1 MSENSD
7 FEGELTRALRR
18 AGTAFE
24 PDQHGLTLGGAVRG
38 RRMRRRS
45 FTVTGGAA
53 AVLLLAAGTAA
64 VAGLPGG
71 AARPVPPASSA
82 SLPAPSAPG
91 LTGPQLVA
99 ALTPHLTGLQVVD
112 SEAIDTAE
120 SLRTGHLPMLSVTV
134 DDGRG
139 RALVTVTVNRLLPQ
153 EGHRSKVECPAE
165 PSATEICEQSRT
177 ADGGTLTL
185 RRDQPPGGDPKRMWS
200 ATLITPD
207 GEWVDVSSFNFAS
220 MVDQN
225 ITRAEPPL
233 TVAQL
238 GVIATDPVWH
248 PAFEAIPASGLTQVV
263 PPPVLAGERI
273 AAVVQPLLPAG
284 AVVDQIRPT
293 ADNLHLRVNTGGVD
307 VHLRDW
313 RKPPMGTPAD
323 EFAGA
328 ERLPDGTLLLAGTEP
343 FGGPSYRN
351 VVVLLRPDRLRVTV
365 SALNPPVVEGRTP
378 VSTPVLTLDQ
388 VRALA
393 LAVVAE
399 AAPLP

>member
-1 MSENSD
+1 MSEHSD

-24 PDQHGLTLGGAVRG
+24 PDQHGLTLGGAARG

-82 SLPAPSAPG
+82 SPSAPG
-91 LTGPQLVA
+91 LTAPQLVA
-99 ALTPHLTGLQVVD
+99 ALTSHLTGLQVLD

-120 SLRTGHLPMLSVTV
+120 SVRTGLPPRLSVTV

-139 RALVTVTVNRLLPQ
+139 RALVTVTVNRLQAQ
-153 EGHRSKVECPAE
+153 EGHRSKTDCPAE

-185 RRDQPPGGDPKRMWS
+185 RRDQLPGGDPKRIWS
-200 ATLITPD
+200 ASLDAPD
-207 GEWVDVSSFNFAS
+207 GRWVNVSSYNFAN

-225 ITRAEPPL
+225 TTRAEPPL

-238 GVIATDPVWH
+238 GVIAADPVWR
-248 PAFEAIPASGLTQVV
+248 PAFEAIPAGGLTQVV

-273 AAVVQPLLPAG
+273 AAIVQPLLPAG
-284 AVVDQIRPT
+284 AVADQLRPT

-328 ERLPDGTLLLAGTEP
+328 ERLADGTLLLARTEP